1 MTPTRELAL
10 QVAKMLADVAIYT
23 GIQIAAIVGGMSK
36 QKQERV
42 LKKQPEIIVATPG
55 RLWELI
61 RDGDKHL
68 TSLERLTFLT
78 LDEADR
84 MVERGHF

>member
-42 LKKQPEIIVATPG
+42 LKKQPEIIVPRQ

-61 RDGDKHL
+61 RDGEKHL

-84 MVERGHF
+84 MVERESL